1 MVITMDNTNLFD
13 NKSDNYVSARPSY
26 APALFD
32 KLCEYGLNSEKIV
45 ADIGCGTGI
54 FTRQLLEN
62 GATVYGVELNDE
74 MREKAENALS
84 NYDKFISVNASAEA
98 TTLPDNSID
107 FITCAQSFHWFDKPE
122 FKLEAKRILKQNG
135 VVALIWNM
143 RDTSDKSTID
153 LANLTAKHCENF
165 KGFNGGTRITK
176 EEINIFFDGKY
187 DYFEFD
193 NPLDYDLDKFIKR
206 SLSSSYAPAETDSS
220 YTSYVADLKS
230 FFAKYSQNN
239 IYIIP
244 NKSAL
249 YVGRV

>member
-1 MVITMDNTNLFD
+1 MDNLKLFD

-26 APALFD
+26 APALLD

-54 FTRQLLEN
+54 FSRQLLEK

-74 MREKAENALS
+74 MRQKSIAILS

-98 TTLPDNSID
+98 TTLPDNSVD
-107 FITCAQSFHWFDKPE
+107 FITCAQSFHWFDEPK

-143 RDTSDKSTID
+143 RDTNDKSLID
-153 LANLTAKHCENF
+153 LANLTAKHCKNF
-165 KGFNGGTRITK
+165 KGFNGGTRVTK
-176 EEINIFFDGKY
+176 EEIDAFFDGKY

-193 NPLDYDLDKFIKR
+193 NPLDYTLQKFIKR
-206 SLSSSYAPAETDSS
+206 CLSSSYAPTETDAS
-220 YTSYVADLKS
+220 YSPYVEDVKS
-230 FFAKYSQNN
+230 FFAKYNKN
-239 IYIIP
+239 GIYTMP

-249 YVGRV
+249 YVGRI